1 MTNTTYQ
8 NWGVGLCHAT
18 GELIQDGFY
27 LQCADLYFSTQ
38 EHLLNHLRAEYNDE
52 GLNDKDLLEYWY
64 ATDEDER
71 DMFDTGYYYSVWV
84 EEDGN
89 INYVQINGQIVP
101 NNN

>member
-1 MTNTTYQ
+1 MTNLNYD

-38 EHLLNHLRAEYNDE
+38 EHLVNYLRAEYGEEN
-52 GLNDKDLLEYWY
+52 LSDKELLESWY

-71 DMFDTGYYYSVWV
+71 DMFETGFYYSFW
-84 EEDGN
+84 EEEEEN
-89 INYVQINGQIVP
+89 INYIQVNGEVIAV
-101 NNN
+101 